1 MEKIKLN
8 FYPNNKIIV
17 FYNYNEL
24 YNLIIKINYLFLIN
38 NLI

>member
-8 FYPNNKIIV
+8 FYLDNKTIV

-24 YNLIIKINYLFLIN
+24 YNLIIKISYLFFN
-38 NLI
+38 K